1 MVAYVYYYLVG
12 YSRAAVVLLGILPGN
27 STSILPQLTKKD
39 TSFILEILCI
49 WLN

>member
-27 STSILPQLTKKD
+27 STSILPQL
-39 TSFILEILCI
+39 
-49 WLN
+49 